1 MSTAFAVSASARTV
15 GGTWHHEMVTT
26 SAPAMIGR
34 DADLSRLRERLEGV
48 RAGAPFTVII
58 GGEAGIGKTRLIRE
72 FKRGLPTDVRLLAGQ
87 CVDLGSVAAPYAPVK
102 TALRTLVAE
111 EGAERVLDAVGPGR
125 AALVALLPELAT
137 AGANASGAAS
147 ATSGSGSGAV
157 GGAGAGAGSS
167 SSADYGSEAMQPV
180 PGPPAAAG
188 AATGQL
194 HEAIAVLLETF
205 SRERPIVF
213 VIEDLHWVD
222 AASLALLRFLMR
234 ALGSSRVLTVLSYR
248 TEDVTRGH
256 PLRSF
261 LSEAER
267 DRWVERIELGRL
279 TRGQVRKLAK
289 ALIVDETPSATAL
302 ETVFRR
308 SDGVPF
314 FVEELV
320 GIDGCRDEGF
330 VPDTLREL
338 LLARYER
345 LSEPAQELLRLISTG
360 GVRVSH
366 SLLSA
371 VYTGTADELDAAARE
386 SVLFGV
392 LTIEG
397 DDYAFRHALVRE
409 AILSDLLPGER
420 ARFHAR
426 YAEAY
431 EAAAAAGTRRLA
443 AEISF
448 HWLGAHDST
457 RAFPAT
463 MQAMREARAAAAYA
477 TAAQLGERALGL
489 WDVVPDPVAAA
500 GMSKLELMGRT
511 ASHLRNAGEGE
522 RSLALVKAAL
532 AECPRDDQ
540 QYPRLL
546 RDKALYLANVGRPG
560 SIEVLEEA
568 LAALAA
574 RGDTGPTE
582 LRATTLTALS
592 GRFMI
597 DGRLND
603 AVETA
608 DRALEVA
615 TAIGSARYASIAT
628 NIAGI
633 SRTDRG
639 DVEEGLALVE
649 RAREL
654 ADGDGAALLRYFVNA
669 SDQYYL
675 VGDYPRA
682 VRLAEEGLA
691 QARLQGVERS
701 SGVILA
707 SNAVDPL
714 FALGEWDRAEELIE
728 RALALD
734 PPAPFTAYLQR
745 ARIWAM
751 LWRGETDRANAV
763 FHAARP
769 TMLPIMEVE
778 LQMRTAAGRVAMELA
793 LANDDLPEAW
803 REARAILR
811 EERPPLA
818 GYALPFL
825 WVAGRV
831 LAAVH
836 ARPSA
841 VTELVAAEVEAAAPE
856 FRSVLEGLAYWPT
869 YPVWAAL
876 FDAELAAASDGAGA
890 GDPGTDVAAWRAA
903 VEAAAAPI
911 APGFLAPYALLRQ
924 AEAELAIADRA
935 AARSSLQTALDM
947 ADAGGVIA
955 VRDRVLRVAAA
966 AAIAL
971 DGVGGGAGLVAP
983 TAGIAGSAASDADA
997 AATAELTARER
1008 QVLELIAE
1016 GLSNRQIGERLF
1028 ISGKTASVH
1037 VSAILRKL
1045 GAATRTEA
1053 AYRAGALR

>member
-1 MSTAFAVSASARTV
+1 M
-15 GGTWHHEMVTT
+15 TT

-34 DADLSRLRERLEGV
+34 DADLARLEARLDEV

-58 GGEAGIGKTRLIRE
+58 GGEAGIGKTRLLRE
-72 FKRGLPTDVRLLAGQ
+72 FTAGLAPDIRLLAGQ

-102 TALRTLVAE
+102 TALRTLVSE
-111 EGAERVLDAVGPGR
+111 VGAERVLEAVGPGR
-125 AALVALLPELAT
+125 AAFVALLPELVTSDADTAT
-137 AGANASGAAS
+137 A
-147 ATSGSGSGAV
+147 
-157 GGAGAGAGSS
+157 
-167 SSADYGSEAMQPV
+167 
-180 PGPPAAAG
+180 PPPAG
-188 AATGQL
+188 AAASQL

-213 VIEDLHWVD
+213 VIEDLHWID

-256 PLRSF
+256 PVRAF

-267 DRWVERIELGRL
+267 DRWVERRELSRL
-279 TRGQVRKLAK
+279 TRAQVRKLAK
-289 ALIVDETPSATAL
+289 SLIVDTTPSQTAL
-302 ETVFRR
+302 DTLFRR

-345 LSEPAQELLRLISTG
+345 LPESAQELLRLISTG

-371 VYTGTADELDAAARE
+371 VYAGTVDELDAAARQ
-386 SVLFGV
+386 SVLAGV

-431 EAAAAAGTRRLA
+431 EAMAAAGTRRLA

-448 HWLGAHDST
+448 HWLGAHDAV

-463 MQAMREARAAAAYA
+463 MQAMREARDAAAYE

-489 WDVVPDPVAAA
+489 WDVVPDPEQAA
-500 GMSKLELMGRT
+500 GMGKLELMGRT

-532 AECPRDDQ
+532 AECPRDDPN
-540 QYPRLL
+540 YPRLL
-546 RDKALYLANVGRPG
+546 RDKALNLANVGRGG
-560 SIEVLEEA
+560 SIPLLEEA
-568 LAALAA
+568 LEVL
-574 RGDTGPTE
+574 GDAPSE
-582 LRATTLTALS
+582 LRTTTYTGLA
-592 GRFMI
+592 
-597 DGRLND
+597 GRLMIEGRLD
-603 AVETA
+603 EAVETA
-608 DRALEVA
+608 ERALDMALE
-615 TAIGSARYASIAT
+615 IGSPRFASIAT
-628 NIAGI
+628 NIAAVSRAHRGEVEQGI
-633 SRTDRG
+633 E
-639 DVEEGLALVE
+639 VLE
-649 RAREL
+649 RARAL
-654 ADGDGAALLRYFVNA
+654 AEGDGGALLRYWVNA
-669 SDQYYL
+669 SDLHFL
-675 VGDYPRA
+675 VGNHREA

-691 QARLQGVERS
+691 AARTQGVERS

-714 FALGEWDRAEELIE
+714 FALGEWDRAQELID
-728 RALALD
+728 RAIALD

-745 ARIWAM
+745 ARIWSL
-751 LWRGETDRANAV
+751 LWRGDAAAAADALR
-763 FHAARP
+763 AARSF
-769 TMLPIMEVE
+769 MAPIMEVE
-778 LQMRTAAGRVAMELA
+778 MQTRLGVARVAADIA
-793 LANDDLPEAW
+793 LANGDLVAAW
-803 REARAILR
+803 REVRGPLH
-811 EERPPLA
+811 ERFLPLP
-818 GYALPFL
+818 GYALPII
-825 WVAGRV
+825 WAGGR
-831 LAAVH
+831 LIADAHRHPDAVP
-836 ARPSA
+836 AD
-841 VTELVAAEVEAAAPE
+841 TAAEIAAAEPAL
-856 FRSVLEGLAYWPT
+856 RSLLARFAFWPSQ
-869 YPVWAAL
+869 PLWGA
-876 FDAELAAASDGAGA
+876 FFEAELAGAASDG
-890 GDPGTDVAAWRAA
+890 PGTDIAAWRDAVTVAA
-903 VEAAAAPI
+903 GPTAPVYLAA
-911 APGFLAPYALLRQ
+911 YALLRQ
-924 AEAELAIADRA
+924 GEAELAAGDRL
-935 AARSSLQTALDM
+935 AARATLQAAFDVSESS
-947 ADAGGVIA
+947 GVGA
-955 VRDRVLRVAAA
+955 VRDRVVRVCGAAGLGLDDGTSADGRAAA
-966 AAIAL
+966 A
-971 DGVGGGAGLVAP
+971 
-983 TAGIAGSAASDADA
+983 TADA
-997 AATAELTARER
+997 TTAATAELTARER

-1053 AYRAGALR
+1053 AYRAGALS

>member
-1 MSTAFAVSASARTV
+1 VSRRATAGAVDAHSV
-15 GGTWHHEMVTT
+15 GGAWHHEMVTT
-26 SAPAMIGR
+26 SAPAMVGR
-34 DADLSRLRERLEGV
+34 HADLANLNDRLDEV

-58 GGEAGIGKTRLIRE
+58 SGEAGIGKTRLVRE
-72 FKRGLPTDVRLLAGQ
+72 FEAGLPDDVRLLTGQ
-87 CVDLGSVAAPYAPVK
+87 CVDLGTVAAPYSPVK
-102 TALRTLVAE
+102 TALRTLVAD
-111 EGAERVLDAVGPGR
+111 EGAERVLEAVGPGR

-137 AGANASGAAS
+137 SDAEPAATK
-147 ATSGSGSGAV
+147 A
-157 GGAGAGAGSS
+157 
-167 SSADYGSEAMQPV
+167 
-180 PGPPAAAG
+180 PAAAG

-213 VIEDLHWVD
+213 LIEDLHWVD
-222 AASLALLRFLMR
+222 AATLALLRFLMR
-234 ALGSSRVLTVLSYR
+234 ALGSSRVLTVLTYR

-256 PLRSF
+256 PLREF

-267 DRWVERIELGRL
+267 DRWVERRDLTRL
-279 TRGQVRKLAK
+279 TKAQVRKLAK
-289 ALIVDETPSATAL
+289 SMILDETPSDRVL
-302 ETVFRR
+302 DTVFRR

-345 LSEPAQELLRLISTG
+345 LPEPAQELLRLLSTG
-360 GVRVSH
+360 GVRISH
-366 SLLSA
+366 ALLSE
-371 VYTGTADELDAAARE
+371 VYSGTADELDAAARQC
-386 SVLFGV
+386 VHLGV

-443 AEISF
+443 AEISY
-448 HWLGAHDST
+448 HWLGAHDAA

-477 TAAQLGERALGL
+477 TAAQLGERALSL
-489 WDVVPDPVAAA
+489 WDVVPDPARSA
-500 GMSKLELMGRT
+500 GMGKLELMGRT
-511 ASHLRNAGEGE
+511 ASHLRNAGESE

-532 AECPRDDQ
+532 AECPPDDP

-546 RDKALYLANVGRPG
+546 RDKAEYLANVGKPG
-560 SIEVLEEA
+560 SIEVLETA
-568 LAALAA
+568 LAALDA
-574 RGDTGPTE
+574 RGETGPSE
-582 LRATTLTALS
+582 IRATTLTALS
-592 GRFMI
+592 GRLMI
-597 DGRLND
+597 DGRLDD

-615 TAIGSARYASIAT
+615 EAIGSARYASIAT
-628 NIAGI
+628 NIGGI
-633 SRTDRG
+633 SRADRG
-639 DVEEGLALVE
+639 EVEEGLARVE

-654 ADGDGAALLRYFVNA
+654 ADGDGGALLRYRVNA
-669 SDQYYL
+669 SDQLYL
-675 VGDYPRA
+675 VGRYPEA
-682 VRLAEEGLA
+682 VGIAEEGLA
-691 QARLQGVERS
+691 AARAQGVERS
-701 SGVILA
+701 TGVILA

-714 FALGEWDRAEELIE
+714 FALGEWERADELIE

-734 PPAPFTAYLQR
+734 PPAPFAVYMQR
-745 ARIWAM
+745 ARIWSL
-751 LWRGETDRANAV
+751 LWRGRTEQANEV
-763 FHAARP
+763 YRSVRP
-769 TMLPIMEVE
+769 TVAAIMEVE
-778 LQMRTAAGRVAMELA
+778 MQTRLGAGRVAVELA
-793 LANDDLPEAW
+793 LANDDLPTAW
-803 REARAILR
+803 REARAILH
-811 EERPPLA
+811 ERLKPLA

-825 WVAGRV
+825 WVAARV
-831 LAAVH
+831 VAAVR
-836 ARPSA
+836 ARPGS
-841 VTELVAAEVEAAAPE
+841 VSDSVAAEVDEAVPR
-856 FRSVLEGLAYWPT
+856 FRSLLERLAYWPT
-869 YPVWAAL
+869 HTVWAPL
-876 FDAELAAASDGAGA
+876 FDAELAEATDGAGA
-890 GDPGTDVAAWRAA
+890 EVPGTDIAAWRAA
-903 VEAAAAPI
+903 VEAVAAPA
-911 APGFLAPYALLRQ
+911 APGFLVPYALLRQ
-924 AEAELAIADRA
+924 GEAELAAADRT
-935 AARSSLQTALDM
+935 AARASLQAAFDLAET
-947 ADAGGVIA
+947 GGVIT
-955 VRDRVLRVAAA
+955 VRDRVLRLAATA
-966 AAIAL
+966 GIPL

-983 TAGIAGSAASDADA
+983 VGGIAGSAASDADA

-1045 GAATRTEA
+1045 GASSRTEA

>member
-1 MSTAFAVSASARTV
+1 
-15 GGTWHHEMVTT
+15 
-26 SAPAMIGR
+26 MIGR
-34 DADLSRLRERLEGV
+34 DADLARLNERLDEV

-72 FKRGLPTDVRLLAGQ
+72 FQAGLPGDVRLLAGQ
-87 CVDLGSVAAPYAPVK
+87 CVDLGSVAAPYAAVK
-102 TALRTLVAE
+102 TALRTLVAD
-111 EGAERVLDAVGPGR
+111 EGAERVLEAVGPGR
-125 AALVALLPELAT
+125 VALVALLPELA
-137 AGANASGAAS
+137 ASDPIPALP
-147 ATSGSGSGAV
+147 ATPPV
-157 GGAGAGAGSS
+157 GPQSS
-167 SSADYGSEAMQPV
+167 SGI
-180 PGPPAAAG
+180 
-188 AATGQL
+188 ATGQL

-213 VIEDLHWVD
+213 VIEDLHWID
-222 AASLALLRFLMR
+222 AASLALLRFLTR
-234 ALGSSRVLTVLSYR
+234 ALGSSRVLTVLTYR

-256 PLRSF
+256 PVRDF

-267 DRWVERIELGRL
+267 DRWVERRDLGRL
-279 TRGQVRKLAK
+279 TKAQVRRLAK
-289 ALIVDETPSATAL
+289 SLVVDESPSNAAL
-302 ETVFRR
+302 DTIFRR

-366 SLLSA
+366 ALLSE
-371 VYTGTADELDAAARE
+371 VYTGSADELDSAARQG
-386 SVLFGV
+386 VNFGV

-409 AILSDLLPGER
+409 AVLSDLLPGER

-431 EAAAAAGTRRLA
+431 EKAAAAGTRRLA
-443 AEISF
+443 AEISY
-448 HWLGAHDST
+448 HWLGAHDHA

-477 TAAQLGERALGL
+477 TAAQLGERALSL
-489 WDVVPDPVAAA
+489 WDVVPDPVGAA
-500 GMSKLELMGRT
+500 GMGKLELMGRT

-532 AECPRDDQ
+532 AECPVDDP

-546 RDKALYLANVGRPG
+546 RDKGLYLANVGKPG

-568 LAALAA
+568 LAALDA
-574 RGDTGPTE
+574 RADTGPSD
-582 LRATTLTALS
+582 LRATTLTALA
-592 GRFMI
+592 GRLMI
-597 DGRLND
+597 DGRLDD
-603 AVETA
+603 AVEYA

-615 TAIGSARYASIAT
+615 SAIGSARYSSIAT

-633 SRTDRG
+633 SRADRG
-639 DVEEGLALVE
+639 EVEKGLAMVE

-654 ADGDGAALLRYFVNA
+654 ADGDGAALLRYWVNA
-669 SDQYYL
+669 SDQLYL
-675 VGDYPRA
+675 IGRYPEA
-682 VRLAEEGLA
+682 VALAEEGLA
-691 QARLQGVERS
+691 ASRAQGVERS

-714 FALGEWDRAEELIE
+714 FALGEWERAEKLIE

-734 PPAPFTAYLQR
+734 PTAPFAVYMQR

-751 LWRGETDRANAV
+751 LWRGHTERANELYRSV
-763 FHAARP
+763 RP
-769 TMLPIMEVE
+769 TMAAIMEVE
-778 LQMRTAAGRVAMELA
+778 MQTRLAAGRVAAELA
-793 LANDDLPEAW
+793 LANDDLSWAW
-803 REARAILR
+803 REARAILQ
-811 EERPPLA
+811 EKLKPLA
-818 GYALPFL
+818 GYALPYL
-825 WVAGRV
+825 WVAARV
-831 LAAVH
+831 VAAVR
-836 ARPSA
+836 ARPGS
-841 VTELVAAEVEAAAPE
+841 VTESVAAEVDASVPR
-856 FRSVLEGLAYWPT
+856 FRSLLERLDYWPT
-869 YPVWAAL
+869 HAVWAPL
-876 FDAELAAASDGAGA
+876 FEAELAEASEGAGS
-890 GDPGTDVAAWRAA
+890 GVPGSDIAAWRTA
-903 VEAAAAPI
+903 VEAVAAPA
-911 APGFLAPYALLRQ
+911 APGFLVPYALLRQ

-935 AARSSLQTALDM
+935 AARTSLQTALEL
-947 ADAGGVIA
+947 AETGGVTS
-955 VRDRVLRVAAA
+955 VRDRTLRLASTAG
-966 AAIAL
+966 IAL
-971 DGVGGGAGLVAP
+971 EGVGGGAGLVVPAG
-983 TAGIAGSAASDADA
+983 GIAGSAASDADA

>member
-1 MSTAFAVSASARTV
+1 M
-15 GGTWHHEMVTT
+15 TT

-34 DADLSRLRERLEGV
+34 DADLAKLYERLGEV

-72 FKRGLPTDVRLLAGQ
+72 FEAGLPSDVRLLAGQ
-87 CVDLGSVAAPYAPVK
+87 CVDLGTVAAPYAPVK
-102 TALRTLVAE
+102 AALRTLVSE
-111 EGAERVLDAVGPGR
+111 EGADRVLDAVGPGR
-125 AALVALLPELAT
+125 AALVALLPELASPDV
-137 AGANASGAAS
+137 GASPPAA
-147 ATSGSGSGAV
+147 
-157 GGAGAGAGSS
+157 
-167 SSADYGSEAMQPV
+167 Q
-180 PGPPAAAG
+180 AAAG

-213 VIEDLHWVD
+213 VIEDLHWID
-222 AASLALLRFLMR
+222 AATLALLRFLMR

-256 PLRSF
+256 PVRPF

-267 DRWVERIELGRL
+267 DRWVERRDLGRL
-279 TRGQVRKLAK
+279 SRAQVRKMAK
-289 ALIVDETPSATAL
+289 SLIVDKIPSETVLDA
-302 ETVFRR
+302 VFRR

-320 GIDGCRDEGF
+320 GIDGCRDEGD

-345 LSEPAQELLRLISTG
+345 LSEPAQELLRLISIG
-360 GVRVSH
+360 GVCVSH
-366 SLLSA
+366 SMLSA
-371 VYTGTADELDAAARE
+371 VYTGTADELDQAARE
-386 SVLFGV
+386 SVLTGV
-392 LTIEG
+392 LMIDG
-397 DDYAFRHALVRE
+397 DDYTFRHALVRE
-409 AILSDLLPGER
+409 AILADLLPGER

-448 HWLGAHDST
+448 HWLGAHDAG

-463 MQAMREARAAAAYA
+463 MQAMREARAATAYA

-489 WDVVPDPVAAA
+489 WDVVPDPVAAS
-500 GMSKLELMGRT
+500 GTTKLELMGRT

-532 AECPRDDQ
+532 AECPRDDPN
-540 QYPRLL
+540 YPRLL
-546 RDKALYLANVGRPG
+546 RDKALYLASVGKPG

-568 LAALAA
+568 LAALDAL
-574 RGDTGPTE
+574 GDPGPNE
-582 LRATTLTALS
+582 LRATTLTALA
-592 GRFMI
+592 GRLMI
-597 DGRLND
+597 DGRLD
-603 AVETA
+603 ESVEVA
-608 DRALEVA
+608 ERAFEAA
-615 TAIGSARYASIAT
+615 TAIGSARYSSIAL
-628 NIAGI
+628 NIAAGSRATRGEVELGI
-633 SRTDRG
+633 
-639 DVEEGLALVE
+639 ELME

-654 ADGDGAALLRYFVNA
+654 ADGDGAALLRYWVNA
-669 SDQYYL
+669 SDL
-675 VGDYPRA
+675 HHLIGNHKEA

-691 QARLQGVERS
+691 QSREQGVERS

-707 SNAVDPL
+707 SNAVEPL
-714 FALGEWDRAEELIE
+714 LALNEWERAAALVD

-734 PPAPFTAYLQR
+734 PPTPFAVYLLRGKIWSLLWQGDTDAATELYR
-745 ARIWAM
+745 SARTSI
-751 LWRGETDRANAV
+751 V
-763 FHAARP
+763 SV
-769 TMLPIMEVE
+769 MEVE
-778 LQMRTAAGRVAMELA
+778 MQTRLGSGRLAAELA
-793 LANDDLPEAW
+793 LANDDLPGAW
-803 REARAILR
+803 REARAILD
-811 EERPPLA
+811 EELLPLP
-818 GYALPFL
+818 GYAEPYL
-825 WVAGRV
+825 WVAARV
-831 LAAVH
+831 VAALR
-836 ARPSA
+836 ARPGA
-841 VTELVAAEVEAAAPE
+841 VTDTVRAEVEAAVPE
-856 FRSVLEGLAYWPT
+856 FRALLERLAYWPT
-869 YPVWAAL
+869 ASMWSTM
-876 FDAELAAASDGAGA
+876 FEAELAEASEGAGTGVA
-890 GDPGTDVAAWRAA
+890 GTDVDAWKAA
-903 VEAAAAPI
+903 VAATAAPS

-924 AEAELAIADRA
+924 GEAELAAADRIG
-935 AARSSLQTALDM
+935 ARASLQAAFDV
-947 ADAGGVIA
+947 AQSGGVKA
-955 VRDRVLRVAAA
+955 VRDRILRVAAA
-966 AAIAL
+966 AGIGL
-971 DGVGGGAGLVAP
+971 EGVGGGAGLVAP
-983 TAGIAGSAASDADA
+983 SGGIADSVASDDA

>member
-1 MSTAFAVSASARTV
+1 MTAAAAVGAPARVV
-15 GGTWHHEMVTT
+15 GGKWHHEKVTT
-26 SAPAMIGR
+26 SAPTMIGR
-34 DADLSRLRERLEGV
+34 DADLSRLEERLDEV

-72 FKRGLPTDVRLLAGQ
+72 FEGRLPADVRLLAGQ

-102 TALRTLVAE
+102 TALRTLIAE
-111 EGAERVLDAVGPGR
+111 EGAERVLEAVGPGR
-125 AALVALLPELAT
+125 AALVALLPELAASE
-137 AGANASGAAS
+137 AGE
-147 ATSGSGSGAV
+147 V
-157 GGAGAGAGSS
+157 GTPGAGI
-167 SSADYGSEAMQPV
+167 
-180 PGPPAAAG
+180 AA
-188 AATGQL
+188 GQL
-194 HEAIAVLLETF
+194 HEGIAVLLETF

-213 VIEDLHWVD
+213 VIEDLHWID
-222 AASLALLRFLMR
+222 AASLTLLRFLMR

-256 PLRSF
+256 PVRTF

-267 DRWVERIELGRL
+267 DRWVERRELGRL
-279 TRGQVRKLAK
+279 TRTQVRKLAK
-289 ALIVDETPSATAL
+289 SLIVDEAPSESVVDTL
-302 ETVFRR
+302 FRR

-320 GIDGCRDEGF
+320 GIDGCRDEGE

-345 LSEPAQELLRLISTG
+345 LSESAQELLRLVATG
-360 GVRVSH
+360 GVRISH
-366 SLLSA
+366 AMLAA
-371 VYTGTADELDAAARE
+371 VYDGTADELDTAARE
-386 SVLFGV
+386 SVLAGV

-409 AILSDLLPGER
+409 AILADLLPGER

-431 EAAAAAGTRRLA
+431 EAAAGAGTRRLA
-443 AEISF
+443 AEISY
-448 HWLGAHDST
+448 HWLGAHDAA

-477 TAAQLGERALGL
+477 TAAHFGERALGL

-500 GMSKLELMGRT
+500 GMGKLELMGRT

-522 RSLALVKAAL
+522 RSLALIKAAL
-532 AECPRDDQ
+532 AECPRDEP

-546 RDKALYLANVGRPG
+546 RDKALYLGNLGKPG
-560 SIEVLEEA
+560 SIETLEEA
-568 LAALAA
+568 LEVL
-574 RGDTGPTE
+574 GDSNTGE
-582 LRATTLTALS
+582 LRATVLTALA

-597 DGRLND
+597 DGRLDD
-603 AVETA
+603 AVDTA
-608 DRALEVA
+608 DQ
-615 TAIGSARYASIAT
+615 AIGVAAGIGSPRYTSIAT
-628 NIAGI
+628 NIAGV
-633 SRTDRG
+633 SRAARG
-639 DVEEGLALVE
+639 EVEHGVALVE
-649 RAREL
+649 RSREL
-654 ADGDGAALLRYFVNA
+654 AQGDGGALLRYWVNA
-669 SDQYYL
+669 SDMHYL
-675 VGDYPRA
+675 IGNHHEA

-691 QARLQGVERS
+691 RAREQGVERS

-714 FALGEWDRAEELIE
+714 FALGEWERAEELID

-734 PPAPFTAYLQR
+734 APAPFNVYLLR

-751 LWRGETDRANAV
+751 LWRGDTAGATDLYRRV
-763 FHAARP
+763 RSS
-769 TMLPIMEVE
+769 LLGVMEVE
-778 LQMRTAAGRVAMELA
+778 MQTRLGVGRVAIELA
-793 LANDDLPEAW
+793 LANDDLPGAW
-803 REARAILR
+803 REARGILD
-811 EERPPLA
+811 EIHLPLP
-818 GYALPFL
+818 GYALPYL
-825 WVAGRV
+825 WAAARV
-831 LAAVH
+831 VAAVR
-836 ARPSA
+836 ARPGA
-841 VTELVAAEVEAAAPE
+841 VTEATASEVEAAAP
-856 FRSVLEGLAYWPT
+856 AYRALLDRLSFWPSHSM
-869 YPVWAAL
+869 WGA
-876 FDAELAAASDGAGA
+876 FFEAELAEASDGAGA
-890 GDPGTDVAAWRAA
+890 SVPGTDTAAWRSA
-903 VEAAAAPI
+903 VEASAAPT

-924 AEAELAIADRA
+924 AEAELAAADRP
-935 AARSSLQTALDM
+935 AARASLQAAFDM
-947 ADAGGVIA
+947 SESGGVGA
-955 VRDRVLRVAAA
+955 VRDRVLRVASAA
-966 AAIAL
+966 GIAL
-971 DGVGGGAGLVAP
+971 DGVGGGAALVAP
-983 TAGIAGSAASDADA
+983 AGGVAGSAASDADA

>member
-1 MSTAFAVSASARTV
+1 MRVAAAAGGAPGHGV
-15 GGTWHHEMVTT
+15 GGAWHHEMVTM

-34 DADLSRLRERLEGV
+34 DADLSRLEERLDEV

-72 FKRGLPTDVRLLAGQ
+72 FERRLPADVRLLAGQ

-102 TALRTLVAE
+102 TALRTLIAE
-111 EGAERVLDAVGPGR
+111 EGAERVLEAVGPGR
-125 AALVALLPELAT
+125 AALVALLPELAASE
-137 AGANASGAAS
+137 AGE
-147 ATSGSGSGAV
+147 V
-157 GGAGAGAGSS
+157 GTPGAGIAS
-167 SSADYGSEAMQPV
+167 
-180 PGPPAAAG
+180 
-188 AATGQL
+188 GQL
-194 HEAIAVLLETF
+194 HEGIAVLLETF

-213 VIEDLHWVD
+213 VIEDLHWID
-222 AASLALLRFLMR
+222 AASLTLLRFLMR

-256 PLRSF
+256 PVRTF

-267 DRWVERIELGRL
+267 DRWVERRELGRL
-279 TRGQVRKLAK
+279 TRSQVRKLAK
-289 ALIVDETPSATAL
+289 SLIVDEAPS
-302 ETVFRR
+302 ESVFDTVFRR

-320 GIDGCRDEGF
+320 GIDGCRDEGE

-345 LSEPAQELLRLISTG
+345 LSESAQELLRLVATG
-360 GVRVSH
+360 GVRISH
-366 SLLSA
+366 ALLAA
-371 VYTGTADELDAAARE
+371 VYDGPADELDTAARE
-386 SVLFGV
+386 SVLAGV

-409 AILSDLLPGER
+409 AILADLLPGER

-443 AEISF
+443 AEISY
-448 HWLGAHDST
+448 HWLGAHDAA

-489 WDVVPDPVAAA
+489 WDVVPDPVAGA
-500 GMSKLELMGRT
+500 GMGKIELMSRT

-522 RSLALVKAAL
+522 RSLALIKAAL
-532 AECPRDDQ
+532 AECPRDEP

-546 RDKALYLANVGRPG
+546 RDKALYLGNLGKPG
-560 SIEVLEEA
+560 SIETLEEA
-568 LAALAA
+568 LEVL
-574 RGDTGPTE
+574 GDSGPDE
-582 LRATTLTALS
+582 LRATVLTALA

-597 DGRLND
+597 DGRLD
-603 AVETA
+603 DSVDTA
-608 DRALEVA
+608 DRALDVA
-615 TAIGSARYASIAT
+615 TGIGSARYMSIAA
-628 NIAGI
+628 NIAGV
-633 SRTDRG
+633 SRAARG
-639 DVEEGLALVE
+639 EVEQGVALVD

-654 ADGDGAALLRYFVNA
+654 AQGDGGALLRYWVNA
-669 SDQYYL
+669 SDMHYL
-675 VGDYPRA
+675 IGNHHEA

-691 QARLQGVERS
+691 RAREQGVERS

-714 FALGEWDRAEELIE
+714 FALGEWERAEELID

-734 PPAPFTAYLQR
+734 APAPFNVYVLR

-751 LWRGETDRANAV
+751 LWRGDTAGATELYRRV
-763 FHAARP
+763 RSS
-769 TMLPIMEVE
+769 LLGVMEVE
-778 LQMRTAAGRVAMELA
+778 MQTRLGVGRVAIELA
-793 LANDDLPEAW
+793 LANDDLPGAW
-803 REARAILR
+803 REARGILD
-811 EERPPLA
+811 EIHLPLP
-818 GYALPFL
+818 GYALPYL
-825 WVAGRV
+825 WAAARV
-831 LAAVH
+831 VAAVR
-836 ARPSA
+836 ARPGA
-841 VTELVAAEVEAAAPE
+841 VTEAAASEVEAAAPA
-856 FRSVLEGLAYWPT
+856 FRALLDRLAFWPSQ
-869 YPVWAAL
+869 PLWGA
-876 FDAELAAASDGAGA
+876 FFEAELAEASDGAGA
-890 GDPGTDVAAWRAA
+890 GVPGTDISAWRAA
-903 VEAAAAPI
+903 VEASAAPT

-924 AEAELAIADRA
+924 AEAELANADRA
-935 AARSSLQTALDM
+935 TARTSLQAALDI
-947 ADAGGVIA
+947 AESGGVIA
-955 VRDRVLRVAAA
+955 VRDRIARVAAA
-966 AAIAL
+966 AGIAL
-971 DGVGGGAGLVAP
+971 AGVGGGAGLVAA
-983 TAGIAGSAASDADA
+983 AGGVAGAAASDVDA
-997 AATAELTARER
+997 AATADLTARER

>member
-1 MSTAFAVSASARTV
+1 
-15 GGTWHHEMVTT
+15 
-26 SAPAMIGR
+26 MIGR
-34 DADLSRLRERLEGV
+34 DADLARLNERLDEV

-58 GGEAGIGKTRLIRE
+58 GGEAGIGKTRLLRE
-72 FKRGLPTDVRLLAGQ
+72 FQAGLPDDVRLLAGQ
-87 CVDLGSVAAPYAPVK
+87 CVDLGSVAAPYSPVK
-102 TALRTLVAE
+102 TAIRTLIAE
-111 EGAERVLDAVGPGR
+111 EGAERVLEAVGPGR
-125 AALVALLPELAT
+125 AALVALLPELA
-137 AGANASGAAS
+137 ASDSVPALAA
-147 ATSGSGSGAV
+147 TPPV
-157 GGAGAGAGSS
+157 GPQSS
-167 SSADYGSEAMQPV
+167 SGV
-180 PGPPAAAG
+180 
-188 AATGQL
+188 ATGQL
-194 HEAIAVLLETF
+194 HEAIAVLLETL

-222 AASLALLRFLMR
+222 AATLALLRFLTR
-234 ALGSSRVLTVLSYR
+234 ALGSSRVLTVLTYR
-248 TEDVTRGH
+248 SEDVTRGH
-256 PLRSF
+256 PVRDF

-267 DRWVERIELGRL
+267 DRWVERRDLGRL
-279 TRGQVRKLAK
+279 TKAQVRKLARS
-289 ALIVDETPSATAL
+289 LIVDETPSNTAL
-302 ETVFRR
+302 DTVFRR

-345 LSEPAQELLRLISTG
+345 LPEPAQELLRLISTG

-366 SLLSA
+366 ALLSE
-371 VYTGTADELDAAARE
+371 VYTGSGDELDAAARQC
-386 SVLFGV
+386 VYFGV

-431 EAAAAAGTRRLA
+431 EKAAAAGTSRLA
-443 AEISF
+443 AEISY
-448 HWLGAHDST
+448 HWLGAHDHA

-477 TAAQLGERALGL
+477 TAAQLGERALSL

-500 GMSKLELMGRT
+500 GMGKLELMGRT

-532 AECPRDDQ
+532 AECPVDDP

-546 RDKALYLANVGRPG
+546 RDKGLYLANVGKPG
-560 SIEVLEEA
+560 SVEVLEEA
-568 LAALAA
+568 LAALDA
-574 RGDTGPTE
+574 RADTGPSD
-582 LRATTLTALS
+582 LRATTLTALA
-592 GRFMI
+592 GRLMI
-597 DGRLND
+597 DGRLDD
-603 AVETA
+603 AVEYA

-615 TAIGSARYASIAT
+615 NAIGSARYSSIAT

-633 SRTDRG
+633 SRADRG
-639 DVEEGLALVE
+639 EVEEGLAMVE
-649 RAREL
+649 RACEL
-654 ADGDGAALLRYFVNA
+654 ADGDGAALLRYWVNA
-669 SDQYYL
+669 SDQLYL
-675 VGDYPRA
+675 VGRYPEA
-682 VRLAEEGLA
+682 VALAEEGLA
-691 QARLQGVERS
+691 AARAQGVERS

-714 FALGEWDRAEELIE
+714 FALGEWERAEKLIE

-734 PPAPFTAYLQR
+734 PTAPFAVYMQR

-751 LWRGETDRANAV
+751 LWRGHTERANELYRSV
-763 FHAARP
+763 RP
-769 TMLPIMEVE
+769 TMAAIMEVE
-778 LQMRTAAGRVAMELA
+778 MQTRLAAGRVAAELA
-793 LANDDLPEAW
+793 LANDDLPGAW
-803 REARAILR
+803 REARAILN
-811 EERPPLA
+811 EKLKPLA
-818 GYALPFL
+818 GYALPYL
-825 WVAGRV
+825 WVAARV
-831 LAAVH
+831 VGAIR
-836 ARPSA
+836 ARPAS
-841 VTELVAAEVEAAAPE
+841 VTESVAAEVDAAVPG
-856 FRSVLEGLAYWPT
+856 FRSLLERLDYWPT
-869 YPVWAAL
+869 HAVWAPL
-876 FDAELAAASDGAGA
+876 FEAELAEASEGAGA
-890 GDPGTDVAAWRAA
+890 GVPGTDIAAWRTA
-903 VEAAAAPI
+903 VEAVAAPA
-911 APGFLAPYALLRQ
+911 APGFLVPYALLRQ
-924 AEAELAIADRA
+924 GEAELAAADRA
-935 AARSSLQTALDM
+935 AARTSLQTALEL
-947 ADAGGVIA
+947 AETGGVTS
-955 VRDRVLRVAAA
+955 VHDRILRLASTAG
-966 AAIAL
+966 IAL
-971 DGVGGGAGLVAP
+971 EGVGGGAGLVAP
-983 TAGIAGSAASDADA
+983 ISGIAGSAASDADA

>member
-1 MSTAFAVSASARTV
+1 MTIQPLAITDVPTRAVV
-15 GGTWHHEMVTT
+15 GGAWHHENVTT

-34 DADLSRLRERLEGV
+34 DADLAWLNQRLDEV
-48 RAGAPFTVII
+48 RAGAPFTVIV

-72 FKRGLPTDVRLLAGQ
+72 FSRLPADVLLLTGQ

-111 EGAERVLDAVGPGR
+111 VGAERVLEAVGPGR
-125 AALVALLPELAT
+125 AALVALLPELAEAD
-137 AGANASGAAS
+137 AGEIGAP
-147 ATSGSGSGAV
+147 GKGIE
-157 GGAGAGAGSS
+157 SS
-167 SSADYGSEAMQPV
+167 
-180 PGPPAAAG
+180 
-188 AATGQL
+188 QL
-194 HEAIAVLLETF
+194 HEGIAVLLETF

-213 VIEDLHWVD
+213 IVEDLHWVD

-234 ALGSSRVLTVLSYR
+234 ALGSSRVLTVLTYR
-248 TEDVTRGH
+248 TDDVTRGH
-256 PLRSF
+256 PVRGF
-261 LSEAER
+261 LSEADR
-267 DRWVERIELGRL
+267 DRWVERRELSRL
-279 TRGQVRKLAK
+279 TRSQVRKVVRSM
-289 ALIVDETPSATAL
+289 IVDEAPSERVL
-302 ETVFRR
+302 DTVFRR

-345 LSEPAQELLRLISTG
+345 LPDSAQELLRLISTG

-366 SLLSA
+366 ALLSE
-371 VYTGTADELDAAARE
+371 VYTGTADDLDAAARQC
-386 SVLFGV
+386 VYFGV
-392 LTIEG
+392 LTIDG

-448 HWLGAHDST
+448 HWLGAHDAV

-489 WDVVPDPVAAA
+489 WDVVPDAAEAA
-500 GMSKLELMGRT
+500 GMGKLELMGRT

-522 RSLALVKAAL
+522 RSLALIRAAL
-532 AECPRDDQ
+532 AECPRDDPN
-540 QYPRLL
+540 YPRLL
-546 RDKALYLANVGRPG
+546 RDKALYLGNVGKGG

-568 LAALAA
+568 LAALD
-574 RGDTGPTE
+574 RLGDDAPGE
-582 LRATTLTALS
+582 LRATVLSALA
-592 GRFMI
+592 GRLMI
-597 DGRLND
+597 DGQL
-603 AVETA
+603 AAAAATA
-608 DRALEVA
+608 DRALAVA
-615 TAIGSARYASIAT
+615 TELGSPRYASIAT
-628 NIAGI
+628 NLAAV
-633 SRTDRG
+633 SRSDGG
-639 DVEEGLALVE
+639 DVEAGLTMLE

-654 ADGDGAALLRYFVNA
+654 AEGDGAAMLRYWVNA
-669 SDQYYL
+669 SDLHYL
-675 VGDYPRA
+675 IGRYPEA
-682 VRLAEEGLA
+682 VRLAEDGLER
-691 QARLQGVERS
+691 ARAQGVERS

-714 FALGEWDRAEELIE
+714 FALGEWQRAEALID

-734 PPAPFTAYLQR
+734 PPVPFTAYLQR
-745 ARIWAM
+745 ARAWAA
-751 LWRGETDRANAV
+751 LWRGDVSGATDLLRRAKPAMASV
-763 FHAARP
+763 
-769 TMLPIMEVE
+769 MEVE
-778 LQMRTAAGRVAMELA
+778 MQTRLAVGRVAGEVA
-793 LANDDLPEAW
+793 LANDDLLGAW
-803 REARAILR
+803 REAKVLLN
-811 EERPPLA
+811 EKYLPLA
-818 GYALPFL
+818 GYALPFI

-831 LAAVH
+831 IAAVR
-836 ARPSA
+836 ARPGA
-841 VTELVAAEVEAAAPE
+841 VPHAVADEVDASEPA
-856 FRSVLEGLAYWPT
+856 FRALLERLDFWPT
-869 YPVWAAL
+869 HALWAVL
-876 FDAELAAASDGAGA
+876 FDAELATVDHGSGA
-890 GDPGTDVAAWRAA
+890 DVPGTDASAWRRA
-903 VEAAAAPI
+903 VEAAAAPE

-924 AEAELAIADRA
+924 GEAELADADRA
-935 AARSSLQTALDM
+935 GARVTLQQALDL
-947 ADAGGVIA
+947 AEAAGVGA
-955 VRDRVLRVAAA
+955 VRERIERVAST

-971 DGVGGGAGLVAP
+971 DGAARAHTP
-983 TAGIAGSAASDADA
+983 EAAGIAGAATSDADSLA
-997 AATAELTARER
+997 IAELTARER
-1008 QVLELIAE
+1008 QVLDLIAE

-1028 ISGKTASVH
+1028 ISAKTASVH

>member
-1 MSTAFAVSASARTV
+1 M
-15 GGTWHHEMVTT
+15 

-34 DADLSRLRERLEGV
+34 DADLARLDERLDEV
-48 RAGAPFTVII
+48 RAGAPFTVIV

-72 FKRGLPTDVRLLAGQ
+72 FERGLPPDVRLLAGQ

-102 TALRTLVAE
+102 AALRTLVAE
-111 EGAERVLDAVGPGR
+111 EGAERVLEAVGPGR
-125 AALVALLPELAT
+125 AALVALLPELA
-137 AGANASGAAS
+137 ASGASGAETATDAAAAAVTTAS
-147 ATSGSGSGAV
+147 A
-157 GGAGAGAGSS
+157 
-167 SSADYGSEAMQPV
+167 
-180 PGPPAAAG
+180 PAAAG
-188 AATGQL
+188 AAAGQL

-213 VIEDLHWVD
+213 VIEDLHWID

-256 PLRSF
+256 PVRDF

-267 DRWVERIELGRL
+267 DRWVERRELGRL
-279 TRGQVRKLAK
+279 TRGQVKKLAK
-289 ALIVDETPSATAL
+289 SLIVDESPSNRVL
-302 ETVFRR
+302 DTVFRR

-345 LSEPAQELLRLISTG
+345 LPDAAQELLRLISTG
-360 GVRVSH
+360 GVRISH
-366 SLLSA
+366 AMLAA
-371 VYTGTADELDAAARE
+371 VYTGAADELDAAARQ
-386 SVLFGV
+386 SVHLGV

-409 AILSDLLPGER
+409 AILDDLLPGER

-431 EAAAAAGTRRLA
+431 EAAAAAGARRLA

-448 HWLGAHDST
+448 HWLGAHDAA

-489 WDVVPDPVAAA
+489 WDVVPDPAAAA

-532 AECPRDDQ
+532 AECPRDDPN
-540 QYPRLL
+540 YPRLL
-546 RDKALYLANVGRPG
+546 RDKALYLANVGKGG
-560 SIEVLEEA
+560 SVAVLEQALEA
-568 LAALAA
+568 LDA
-574 RGDTGPTE
+574 RGETGPSE
-582 LRATTLTALS
+582 LRATTLTALA
-592 GRFMI
+592 GRLMI
-597 DGRLND
+597 DGRLDD

-608 DRALEVA
+608 GRALEVA
-615 TAIGSARYASIAT
+615 TEIGSARYASIAT
-628 NIAGI
+628 NISGI
-633 SRTDRG
+633 SRADRG
-639 DVEEGLALVE
+639 EVDEGLALLE

-654 ADGDGAALLRYFVNA
+654 ADGDGAALLRYWVNA
-669 SDQYYL
+669 SDQHYL
-675 VGDYPRA
+675 VGNFHEA

-691 QARLQGVERS
+691 QARAQGVERS

-707 SNAVDPL
+707 SNAVDAL
-714 FALGEWDRAEELIE
+714 FALGEWERAEELID

-734 PPAPFTAYLQR
+734 PPTTFTVYLQR
-745 ARIWAM
+745 ARIWAL
-751 LWRGETDRANAV
+751 LWRGEIERADRLYRS
-763 FHAARP
+763 ARP
-769 TMLPIMEVE
+769 AMVAVMEVE
-778 LQMRTAAGRVAMELA
+778 MQTRLGVGRVAAELA
-793 LANDDLPEAW
+793 LAGDDLPGAW
-803 REARAILR
+803 RESRALLHEPYR
-811 EERPPLA
+811 PLA

-825 WVAGRV
+825 WVAARV
-831 LAAVH
+831 VAAAR
-836 ARPSA
+836 ARPHA
-841 VTELVAAEVEAAAPE
+841 VSESMVDEIEA
-856 FRSVLEGLAYWPT
+856 SVPDLRALLGRLSSWPT
-869 YPVWAAL
+869 HPVWAAL
-876 FDAELAAASDGAGA
+876 FEAELAEAPDGAGA
-890 GDPGTDVAAWRAA
+890 GVPGSEVAAWRSA
-903 VEAAAAPI
+903 VESSAAPA

-924 AEAELAIADRA
+924 AEAELAAADRT
-935 AARSSLQTALDM
+935 AARPSLQAAFDV
-947 ADAGGVIA
+947 AESGGVLA

-966 AAIAL
+966 AGIAL
-971 DGVGGGAGLVAP
+971 EGVGGGAALVVHEGGVA
-983 TAGIAGSAASDADA
+983 ASASDADVLA
-997 AATAELTARER
+997 AAELTARER
-1008 QVLELIAE
+1008 QVLDLIAE